1 METLLFPFQFAFM
14 NKAFLMMAIIAVPTS
29 LLSCYLVLKGW
40 SLMGD
45 AISHAV
51 LPGIVIAYMLNI
63 PLIIGAFV
71 AGMTCALSTGFLA
84 ANSRVKQDTVM
95 GIVFSGMFGF
105 GLVLYTK
112 ITTDVHLDH
121 ILFGNMLG
129 VDGTDL
135 WTAGTIAAFV
145 AVIILVK
152 QREFMLHAFD
162 PVQAQAVGLRVG
174 WLHYGLLAL
183 ISLTI
188 VATLSAVG
196 IILSIGLLIAPG
208 AIAFLL
214 TKRFALMLPIA
225 VGVTMFAG
233 LTGVYL
239 SFFLDSAPAPTVI
252 LVLTAIFIV
261 AFVRANLKVRRATAT
276 LGDAAG

>member
-14 NKAFLMMAIIAVPTS
+14 NKAFLMMAIVAVPTS

-51 LPGIVIAYMLNI
+51 LPGIVVAYLLNI
-63 PLIIGAFV
+63 PLIIGAFA
-71 AGMTCALSTGFLA
+71 AGMICALSTGFLA

-135 WTAGTIAAFV
+135 WTAGSIAAFV
-145 AVIILVK
+145 AVVILIK
-152 QREFMLHAFD
+152 QRDFMLHAFD

-214 TKRFALMLPIA
+214 TKRFSLMLPIA

-233 LTGVYL
+233 FAGVYL

-261 AFVRANLKVRRATAT
+261 AFVRANLKIRRATAT
-276 LGDAAG
+276 LTDAAG

>member
-1 METLLFPFQFAFM
+1 MIDTLLLPFQFAFM
-14 NKAFLMMAIIAVPTS
+14 TKAFVIMAMLAVPTS
-29 LLSCYLVLKGW
+29 LLSCFLVLKGW

-51 LPGIVIAYMLNI
+51 LPGVVLAYLLNI
-63 PLIIGAFV
+63 PLIVGAFA
-71 AGMTCALSTGFLA
+71 AGMTCALLTGFLSN
-84 ANSRVKQDTVM
+84 NSRVKQDTVM
-95 GIVFSGMFGF
+95 GIVFSGMFAM

-129 VDGTDL
+129 VGTADL
-135 WTAGTIAAFV
+135 WTAGLISAFV
-145 AVIILVK
+145 GTVILAK
-152 QREFMLHAFD
+152 RQDFLLHAFD
-162 PVQAQAVGLRVG
+162 PIQAQAVGLRTG
-174 WLHYGLLAL
+174 WLHYGMLAL

-214 TKRFALMLPIA
+214 TKRFSQMLPIA
-225 VGVTMFAG
+225 VGVTLVSGFA
-233 LTGVYL
+233 GVYL
-239 SFFLDSAPAPTVI
+239 SFYLDSAPAPTVI
-252 LVLTAIFIV
+252 LILSALFVA
-261 AFVRANLKVRRATAT
+261 AFVRSTRQARAA
-276 LGDAAG
+276 

>member
-14 NKAFLMMAIIAVPTS
+14 NKAFLMMAIVAVPTS

-71 AGMTCALSTGFLA
+71 AGMICALSTGFLA

-135 WTAGTIAAFV
+135 WTAGVIAGFV
-145 AVIILVK
+145 GLVIVIK
-152 QREFMLHAFD
+152 QRDFMLHAFD

-225 VGVTMFAG
+225 VGVTMVSGFA
-233 LTGVYL
+233 GVYL

-276 LGDAAG
+276 IN

>member
-1 METLLFPFQFAFM
+1 MDIVLQPFQFTFM
-14 NKAFLMMAIIAVPTS
+14 NNAFLMMALLSVPTS

-51 LPGIVIAYMLNI
+51 LPGVVLAYLINI
-63 PLIIGAFV
+63 PLIIGAFC
-71 AGMTCALSTGFLA
+71 AGMVCALATGFLA
-84 ANSRVKQDTVM
+84 ENSRVKQDTVM

-105 GLVLYTK
+105 GIVLYTK

-129 VDGTDL
+129 VGPDQL
-135 WTAGTIAAFV
+135 WTSGLIAAFV
-145 AVIILVK
+145 GVVMIAK
-152 QREFMLHAFD
+152 RADFMLHAFD
-162 PVQAQAVGLRVG
+162 PIQAQAVGLRVG
-174 WLHYGLLAL
+174 WLHYGMLAL

-208 AIAFLL
+208 AIAYLL
-214 TKRFALMLPIA
+214 TKRFDRMLIIA
-225 VGVTMFAG
+225 VLVTIGSGV
-233 LTGVYL
+233 LGVYI
-239 SFFLDSAPAPTVI
+239 SFFIDSAPAPTVVLI
-252 LVLTAIFIV
+252 LTAIFIL
-261 AFVRANLKVRRATAT
+261 AFARANTVARASSSP
-276 LGDAAG
+276 

>member
-1 METLLFPFQFAFM
+1 MDTLLQPFQFAFM
-14 NKAFLMMAIIAVPTS
+14 NNAFFMMAILSVPTS

-51 LPGIVIAYMLNI
+51 LPGVVLAYLINI
-63 PLIIGAFV
+63 PLIIGAFC
-71 AGMTCALSTGFLA
+71 AGMICALLTGFLSE
-84 ANSRVKQDTVM
+84 NSRVKQDTVM

-105 GLVLYTK
+105 GIVLYTK

-129 VDGTDL
+129 VGGEQL
-135 WTAGTIAAFV
+135 WTAGLIAAFV
-145 AVIILVK
+145 AVIMIAK
-152 QREFMLHAFD
+152 RRDFMLHSFD

-174 WLHYGLLAL
+174 WLHYGMLAM

-208 AIAFLL
+208 AIAYLL
-214 TKRFALMLPIA
+214 TKRFEQMLIIA
-225 VGVTMFAG
+225 V
-233 LTGVYL
+233 LTTLVSSFLGVYL
-239 SFFLDSAPAPTVI
+239 SFYIDSAPAPTVI
-252 LVLTAIFIV
+252 LILTVVFIV
-261 AFVRANLKVRRATAT
+261 AFIRANMAARTASIS
-276 LGDAAG
+276 

>member
-14 NKAFLMMAIIAVPTS
+14 NKAFLMMAIVAVPTS

-51 LPGIVIAYMLNI
+51 LPGVVIAYLLNI
-63 PLIIGAFV
+63 PLIIGAFA
-71 AGMTCALSTGFLA
+71 AGMTCALSTGFLS

-129 VDGTDL
+129 VGGTDL

-145 AVIILVK
+145 AVVILVK
-152 QREFMLHAFD
+152 QRDFMLHAFD

-214 TKRFALMLPIA
+214 TKRFSLMLPIA

-233 LTGVYL
+233 FAGVYL

-261 AFVRANLKVRRATAT
+261 AFVRANLKIRRATAT
-276 LGDAAG
+276 LTDAAG

>member
-1 METLLFPFQFAFM
+1 MIDTLLQPFQFAFM
-14 NKAFLMMAIIAVPTS
+14 NTAFLMMAILAVPTS

-51 LPGIVIAYMLNI
+51 LPGVVLAYLINL
-63 PLIIGAFV
+63 PLIIGAFC
-71 AGMTCALSTGFLA
+71 AGMICALATGFLA
-84 ANSRVKQDTVM
+84 ENSRVKQDTVM
-95 GIVFSGMFGF
+95 GIVFSGMFGV

-129 VDGTDL
+129 VGPEQL
-135 WTAGTIAAFV
+135 WTAGLIATFV
-145 AVIILVK
+145 GVVMIAK
-152 QREFMLHAFD
+152 WADFMLHSFD
-162 PVQAQAVGLRVG
+162 PVQAQAVGLNVG
-174 WLHYGLLAL
+174 WLHYGMLAM

-208 AIAFLL
+208 AIAYLL
-214 TKRFALMLPIA
+214 TKRFEWMLVTA
-225 VGVTMFAG
+225 VLVTLVSGF
-233 LTGVYL
+233 LGVYL
-239 SFFLDSAPAPTVI
+239 SFYIDSAPAPTVI
-252 LVLTAIFIV
+252 LILTVIFIA
-261 AFVRANLKVRRATAT
+261 AFVRANVVARASSNP
-276 LGDAAG
+276 

>member
-1 METLLFPFQFAFM
+1 MDIVLQPFQFTFM
-14 NKAFLMMAIIAVPTS
+14 NNAFLMMALLSVPTS

-51 LPGIVIAYMLNI
+51 LPGVVLAYLINI
-63 PLIIGAFV
+63 PLIIGAFC
-71 AGMTCALSTGFLA
+71 AGMVCALATGFLSE
-84 ANSRVKQDTVM
+84 NSRVKQDTVM

-105 GLVLYTK
+105 GIVLYTK

-129 VDGTDL
+129 VGPDQL
-135 WTAGTIAAFV
+135 WTSGLIAAFV
-145 AVIILVK
+145 GVVMIAK
-152 QREFMLHAFD
+152 RADFMLHAFD

-174 WLHYGLLAL
+174 WLHYGMLAL

-208 AIAFLL
+208 AIAYLM
-214 TKRFALMLPIA
+214 TKRFDRMLMIA
-225 VGVTMFAG
+225 VLVTLGSGV
-233 LTGVYL
+233 LGVYI
-239 SFFLDSAPAPTVI
+239 SFFIDSAPAPTVVLI
-252 LVLTAIFIV
+252 LSAIFIL
-261 AFVRANLKVRRATAT
+261 AFARANTVARASSSP
-276 LGDAAG
+276 

>member
-1 METLLFPFQFAFM
+1 MIETLLQPLSFGFM
-14 NKAFLMMAIIAVPTS
+14 RNAMAIMALIAVPMA

-51 LPGIVIAYMLNI
+51 LPGVVAAYMLNI

-71 AGMTCALSTGFLA
+71 AGMFCALAAGFLKD
-84 ANSRVKQDTVM
+84 NSRIKQDTVM
-95 GIVFSGMFGF
+95 GIVFSGMFGL
-105 GLVLYTK
+105 GIVMYTS

-129 VDGTDL
+129 VGAQDL
-135 WTAGTIAAFV
+135 WTAGLIALGV
-145 AVIILVK
+145 SAVILAK
-152 QREFMLHAFD
+152 RREFMLQAFD
-162 PVQAQAVGLRVG
+162 PVQARAVGLAVG
-174 WLHYGLLAL
+174 WLHYGLLAM

-214 TKRFALMLPIA
+214 TKRFDRMLLIA
-225 VGVTMFAG
+225 VLVCLFAG
-233 LTGVYL
+233 LGGVYL

-252 LVLTAIFIV
+252 LILTAIFV
-261 AFVRANLKVRRATAT
+261 AAFVRTGIRARAMS
-276 LGDAAG
+276 

>member
-51 LPGIVIAYMLNI
+51 LPGIVIGYMLNI
-63 PLIIGAFV
+63 PLIIGAFA
-71 AGMTCALSTGFLA
+71 AGMICALSTGFLS

-135 WTAGTIAAFV
+135 WTAGTIAALV

-233 LTGVYL
+233 LSGVYL

-276 LGDAAG
+276 MTDPAG